1 MSLYKGP
8 SLPPEFWENLRA
20 TMTRNQEAQW
30 AANRAARLQPV
41 AAPPVF
47 TPTQPA
53 PPPTAEQIAQAEEND
68 RRRREWDEIEEPAV
82 EMDGPDYRYPV
93 TRYF

>member
-8 SLPPEFWENLRA
+8 SMPPEFWENVRT
-20 TMTRNQEAQW
+20 TMTRNLEARWQE
-30 AANRAARLQPV
+30 AANRPPAPPFQPRVIQPV
-41 AAPPVF
+41 RLG
-47 TPTQPA
+47 

-82 EMDGPDYRYPV
+82 EMDGPDYKHIY
-93 TRYF
+93 